1 MAEEF
6 YEPGAQHYSASI
18 ELLGV
23 NLDPTNKDFGLYKP
37 NTSKFVRS
45 IEPYTYNNELN
56 TKHIQS
62 MITNIQKNKLV
73 IGGVITI
80 EFDDGSICLFDGH
93 HRIEALKKI
102 DDSVLNEIIIYVF
115 HFKSDARESPQTR
128 DLFSKIN
135 TVKPFDVKEQER
147 CVNSSIIIE
156 QLKKR
161 HPGFKQCLRDNKK
174 LVQKGNYLQSTFVE
188 ELKTKLKQ
196 FDTNNRPYDIDLII
210 EQIIKYND
218 SLPDKGLNYIFG
230 KSNIQASETEEF
242 KKMVSKQFY
251 LASLGGHKWP
261 DFVF

>member
-6 YEPGAQHYSASI
+6 YEPSAQNYSATI

-23 NLDPTNKDFGLYKP
+23 NLIPANKAFGLYNP
-37 NTSKFVRS
+37 DTVKFVRN
-45 IEPYTYNNELN
+45 IEPYAYNNELN

-62 MITNIQKNKLV
+62 MVTNFQKNKLV
-73 IGGVITI
+73 IGGFISI
-80 EFDDGSICLFDGH
+80 EFNDGTICLFDGH
-93 HRIEALKKI
+93 HRIEALKKL
-102 DDSVLNEIIIYVF
+102 DDSVLSEITIIVF
-115 HFKSDARESPQTR
+115 HFKSDARESQQTR

-147 CVNSSIIIE
+147 CVNCSIIIE

-161 HPGFKQCLRDNKK
+161 HPGFKQCLRDNKR

-196 FDTNNRPYDIDLII
+196 FDINNRPYDNNLIVD
-210 EQIIKYND
+210 QIMKYND

-242 KKMVSKQFY
+242 KKMVTKQFY
-251 LASLGGHKWP
+251 LASPGGLKWP

>member
-23 NLDPTNKDFGLYKP
+23 NLDTANRNFGLYKP
-37 NTSKFVRS
+37 NTTKFVRS

-56 TKHIQS
+56 KKHIQS
-62 MITNIQKNKLV
+62 MVTNFEKNKLV
-73 IGGVITI
+73 IGGFITI
-80 EFDDGSICLFDGH
+80 EFNDGSNCLFDGH
-93 HRIEALKKI
+93 HRIEALKKL
-102 DDSVLNEIIIYVF
+102 DDSVLDEIVIYVF
-115 HFKSDARESPQTR
+115 HFKSDARESQQTR

-188 ELKTKLKQ
+188 ELKTKLMQ
-196 FDTNNRPYDIDLII
+196 FDINNRTYDNNLIVD
-210 EQIIKYND
+210 QIIKYND

-230 KSNIQASETEEF
+230 KSNIQATETEEF
-242 KKMVSKQFY
+242 KKMATKLFY
-251 LASLGGHKWP
+251 LASPGGRKWSE
-261 DFVF
+261 FII